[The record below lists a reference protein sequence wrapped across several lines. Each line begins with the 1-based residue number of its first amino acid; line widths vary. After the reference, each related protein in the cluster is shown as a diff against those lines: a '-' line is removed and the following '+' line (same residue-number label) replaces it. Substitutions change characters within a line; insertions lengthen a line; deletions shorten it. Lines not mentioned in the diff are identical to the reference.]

1 MLYIEAKIMEQLML
15 DKISGSIVGGGVVSA
30 AKGVANIIDQFVE
43 TEDEKRAAECCCRSW
58 ASAPCARQRI
68 SPAGHR
74 SASCR
79 E

>member
-1 MLYIEAKIMEQLML
+1 MLNKIF
-15 DKISGSIVGGGVVSA
+15 GSIAGGGVVSA
-30 AKGVANIIDQFVE
+30 AEGVANIIDQFVE
-43 TEDEKRAAECCCRSW
+43 TEDEKRVAECCCRSW
-58 ASAPCARQRI
+58 ASALCARRRN